1 MRKLLIAFSLALLIF
16 SCNDDDVSND
26 NDNNNENGIK
36 EDPTFTVTYQLD
48 APIAKPPDFKPT
60 HELLGDLPVD
70 NNKYKSG
77 DTVTVLSTDIKL
89 KEIATGEINRIF
101 DCWGSLDFKDKSFWI
116 PGDEF
121 TIEKN
126 VIFYATAKYYFG
138 D

>member
-1 MRKLLIAFSLALLIF
+1 MRKLLIAFSLALLLF
-16 SCNDDDVSND
+16 SCNDDDVN
-26 NDNNNENGIK
+26 NDNNNDNGIK

-48 APIAKPPDFKPT
+48 APGVIYPPNVPIT
-60 HELLGDLPVD
+60 HEPIGSFPVD

-89 KEIATGEINRIF
+89 KEIATGKITHEF
-101 DCWGSLDFKDKSFWI
+101 DCWFTFDFKDKSFWL

-121 TIEKN
+121 VIENN
-126 VIFYATAKYYFG
+126 VIFSITSKPYFE